1 MTSVKY
7 WARPSNKKYNEPDIS
22 ISKDV
27 LCVISVYPYESC
39 ILPYEVLLSEDDVS
53 PSPSVVR
60 YVRGGDD
67 TTM

>member
-1 MTSVKY
+1 MASVES
-7 WARPSNKKYNEPDIS
+7 WSGPSNKKYNEPDIS

-27 LCVISVYPYESC
+27 LRVISVYPYESC
-39 ILPYEVLLSEDDVS
+39 IHPYEVLLSEDDVS